1 MLNPILNPIL
11 YVPIS
16 RRLFALS
23 LFLQALKELLATSTE
38 SKKKS
43 NLVELVTMPNGKIS
57 RESLTEFFELQGCK
71 VEAKT
76 GGSKVYYGS

>member
-38 SKKKS
+38 SKKK
-43 NLVELVTMPNGKIS
+43 NKPKL
-57 RESLTEFFELQGCK
+57 
-71 VEAKT
+71 
-76 GGSKVYYGS
+76 

>member
-16 RRLFALS
+16 RRLFAVS

-38 SKKKS
+38 SKKK
-43 NLVELVTMPNGKIS
+43 NKPK
-57 RESLTEFFELQGCK
+57 K
-71 VEAKT
+71 KKKAA
-76 GGSKVYYGS
+76 GGGGDDDVAE